1 MAEYEDSRA
10 PNISVPMDR
19 NKNKI
24 DQTGR
29 NIDNFLRDLIG
40 GEGENG
46 RASPVMGVLPRATG
60 INNPTMYTMTAPPLE
75 PLIPVDPSGNEF
87 NAGEMS
93 PKRVIADAGNTRDF
107 DKTLSLQ
114 KTLNNMGAGLSEDG
128 IMGPKTRAAQEK
140 FSLTNR
146 DEDFS
151 SIMNQGLSIEDDMNP
166 FNTPAVPPVVSES
179 VPPAVPSVVPNS
191 SPTPETKRTGNRNTR
206 RIPPVGKMPSSTTNT
221 NNTPGKQTG
230 VRGQKGNPSG
240 TLNDGIDPE
249 LEMTGQDP
257 DMVVSNMPR
266 PENIGRAN
274 QGRRRNEQE
283 SLLQALLNLIDNP
296 SGNVSLDEDNINN
309 RSAN

>member
-1 MAEYEDSRA
+1 MAEFEDSRA
-10 PNISVPMDR
+10 PDISVPMDR

-24 DQTGR
+24 DTTGR

-40 GEGENG
+40 GEGEDG

-60 INNPTMYTMTAPPLE
+60 INNPTMYAMTAPPLE

-114 KTLNNMGAGLSEDG
+114 KTLNDMGAGLSEDG

>member
-1 MAEYEDSRA
+1 MAEFEDSRA
-10 PNISVPMDR
+10 PDISVPMDR

-40 GEGENG
+40 GEGEDG

-60 INNPTMYTMTAPPLE
+60 INNPTMYAMTAPPLE

-114 KTLNNMGAGLSEDG
+114 KTLNDMGAGLSEDG

>member
-1 MAEYEDSRA
+1 M
-10 PNISVPMDR
+10 
-19 NKNKI
+19 
-24 DQTGR
+24 
-29 NIDNFLRDLIG
+29 
-40 GEGENG
+40 
-46 RASPVMGVLPRATG
+46 
-60 INNPTMYTMTAPPLE
+60 LE

-114 KTLNNMGAGLSEDG
+114 KTLNDMGAGLSEDG

-166 FNTPAVPPVVSES
+166 FNTSES
-179 VPPAVPSVVPNS
+179 VPSVVPPVVPVVSNS
-191 SPTPETKRTGNRNTR
+191 SPTPEAKRTGNRNTR
-206 RIPPVGKMPSSTTNT
+206 PIPPVGKMPSSTTNT

>member
-1 MAEYEDSRA
+1 MAEFEDSRA
-10 PNISVPMDR
+10 PDISVPMDR

-24 DQTGR
+24 DTTGR

-40 GEGENG
+40 GEGEDG

-60 INNPTMYTMTAPPLE
+60 INNPTMYAMTAPPLE

-114 KTLNNMGAGLSEDG
+114 KALNNMGAGLSEDG

>member
-1 MAEYEDSRA
+1 MAEFEDSRA
-10 PNISVPMDR
+10 PDISVPMDR

-24 DQTGR
+24 DTTGR

-40 GEGENG
+40 GEGEDG

-60 INNPTMYTMTAPPLE
+60 INNPTMYTTTAPPLE

-114 KTLNNMGAGLSEDG
+114 KALNNMGAGLSEDG

>member
-1 MAEYEDSRA
+1 MAEFEDSRA
-10 PNISVPMDR
+10 PDISVPMDR

-40 GEGENG
+40 GEGEDG

-60 INNPTMYTMTAPPLE
+60 INNPTMYAMTAPPLE

-114 KTLNNMGAGLSEDG
+114 KALNNMGAGLSEDG

>member
-1 MAEYEDSRA
+1 
-10 PNISVPMDR
+10 
-19 NKNKI
+19 
-24 DQTGR
+24 
-29 NIDNFLRDLIG
+29 
-40 GEGENG
+40 
-46 RASPVMGVLPRATG
+46 
-60 INNPTMYTMTAPPLE
+60 MYAMTAPPLE

-93 PKRVIADAGNTRDF
+93 PKRVIADAGNTKDF

-114 KTLNNMGAGLSEDG
+114 KALNNMGAGLSEDG